1 MEAEH
6 RGVVARGWGNREC
19 LLMGWLEMVRTF
31 WNSMVVMVIQLC
43 ETLNATE
50 LCALKRRILWYV
62 NYIDKITP

>member
-1 MEAEH
+1 
-6 RGVVARGWGNREC
+6 
-19 LLMGWLEMVRTF
+19 MGWLEMVRTF

-43 ETLNATE
+43 ETLNPTE